1 MTLRRAVLAG
11 GYGAVAGGVTAI
23 VFRAMQALTNAIWG
37 SETTPHSALT
47 VFGTI
52 MLGGALIALLRRVE
66 TRLAGGA
73 PPSPD
78 SFGQQLKAAATLPV
92 DHLRRGLMVGLAATL
107 AVAFGGAVG
116 PDAGLVAVATELSA
130 LVAALLARDAD
141 ERRLIGAAGAAGALG
156 GFYASPP
163 AGAFLAE
170 SPGPE
175 DRLPRAL
182 VFLAS
187 VAGLAGF
194 VLVLEMLPGG
204 EGHLVVALPDYTPSR
219 TASELLAVVP
229 PALAGG
235 LVGLAFV
242 TILPRLRAG
251 LETLGGPVLQTLTGT
266 LAFAALAALWPELR
280 FSGHHQIGAM
290 LEWGAQAGP
299 GPLAML
305 AGLKVLALSLC
316 LAAGWRGGAIFPLL
330 FAGAAAGAA
339 VAAAVPLQAPVSAG
353 LLAGMTAAATLGMGR
368 PVAAVLIVAFLVSP
382 TAIGPLSIGALIGVA
397 LARLGPPPRLH

>member
-1 MTLRRAVLAG
+1 M
-11 GYGAVAGGVTAI
+11 TAI

-37 SETTPHSALT
+37 SETTPHSTLT

-52 MLGGALIALLRRVE
+52 MRGGALIALLRWVE

-73 PPSPD
+73 PPSPE
-78 SFGQQLKAAATLPV
+78 SFGEQLEAPATLPV
-92 DHLRRGLMVGLAATL
+92 DHLRRALMDGLAATL

-116 PDAGLVAVATELSA
+116 PEAGLVAVATELSA

-170 SPGPE
+170 SAGPE

-229 PALAGG
+229 SVGRGAGR
-235 LVGLAFV
+235 
-242 TILPRLRAG
+242 PRLR
-251 LETLGGPVLQTLTGT
+251 
-266 LAFAALAALWPELR
+266 
-280 FSGHHQIGAM
+280 HHPA
-290 LEWGAQAGP
+290 EAQ
-299 GPLAML
+299 
-305 AGLKVLALSLC
+305 
-316 LAAGWRGGAIFPLL
+316 GGASRRW
-330 FAGAAAGAA
+330 AAPSCRPWPGRW
-339 VAAAVPLQAPVSAG
+339 PSPRWRRFGPNCGSRGITRSARCLSG
-353 LLAGMTAAATLGMGR
+353 VR
-368 PVAAVLIVAFLVSP
+368 RQ
-382 TAIGPLSIGALIGVA
+382 GPDRWPCSQG
-397 LARLGPPPRLH
+397 